1 MTTMNVSLPG
11 TLKAFVDAE
20 VDRRGFGSSSEYVRS
35 LIRRE
40 QEREALRTLLLEG
53 ATSPVDAASND
64 DYFTSLRT
72 RIAQHG
78 SK

>member
-1 MTTMNVSLPG
+1 MTTMNISLPD

-20 VDRRGFGSSSEYVRS
+20 VDRRGFGSSSEYVRN

-40 QEREALRTLLLEG
+40 QQREALRTLLLDG
-53 ATSPVDAASND
+53 AASPVDAASND
-64 DYFTSLRT
+64 DYFGALRS
-72 RIAQHG
+72 RIALHG